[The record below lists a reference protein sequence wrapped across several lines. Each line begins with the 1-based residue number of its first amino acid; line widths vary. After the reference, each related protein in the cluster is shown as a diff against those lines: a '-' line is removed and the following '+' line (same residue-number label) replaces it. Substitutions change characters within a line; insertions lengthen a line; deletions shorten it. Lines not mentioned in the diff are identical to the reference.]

1 MGLLSNLI
9 TRTFF
14 YPSIALNAG
23 SNLILGQNWYDRI
36 NEYIV
41 LGALPMPF
49 MTGGLIKE
57 KVKGIISLNE
67 DYELKHIYNSQAKW
81 QEFDIKTLRLPTPDL
96 FYAPTIAQVMQAISF
111 IDEVKCKDNGSV
123 YVHCKAGKTRSTT
136 VVICYLMYKENMTP
150 TDAYNFVKSKRPQI
164 WLRKTQ
170 FDFIQE
176 FYNTK
181 LKI

>member
-41 LGALPMPF
+41 LGALP
-49 MTGGLIKE
+49 T
-57 KVKGIISLNE
+57 LNE